1 MCIKVTVSFLNTIF
15 FEILLLVDEQHKI
28 MALKGYFTHF
38 EQTLDHYKNADINT
52 PSILFTEICHFIP
65 LQNMQNSGST

>member
-1 MCIKVTVSFLNTIF
+1 MCIKVTVSSLNTIF

-28 MALKGYFTHF
+28 MALKGYFTQF
-38 EQTLDHYKNADINT
+38 EQTLDHYKIT

>member
-15 FEILLLVDEQHKI
+15 FEILLLIDKQHKI

-38 EQTLDHYKNADINT
+38 EQTLDHYKNT

>member
-38 EQTLDHYKNADINT
+38 EQTLDHYKNT
-52 PSILFTEICHFIP
+52 PSILFTSFPCKICRIQVPHDSNP
-65 LQNMQNSGST
+65 A